1 MCRFKGDRMM
11 FIYGM
16 RSRPFSIGTFPKE
29 GFKRAGSHEML
40 TNLDVKDRYYDVL
53 VYNRKLTGE
62 ELYEYELDYIGRL
75 VVSGD

>member
-1 MCRFKGDRMM
+1 MM

-16 RSRPFSIGTFPKE
+16 RCRPFSIGTFPKE
-29 GFKRAGSHEML
+29 GFIRAGSHEML
-40 TNLDVKDRYYDVL
+40 TDLDCKDRYYDVL

-75 VVSGD
+75 VVSED

>member
-1 MCRFKGDRMM
+1 MM

-16 RSRPFSIGTFPKE
+16 RCRPFSIGTFPKK

-53 VYNRKLTGE
+53 VYNRKLSNE

-75 VVSGD
+75 VVSED

>member
-1 MCRFKGDRMM
+1 M

-16 RSRPFSIGTFPKE
+16 RCRPFSIGTFPKE

-40 TNLDVKDRYYDVL
+40 TDLDVEDRYHDVL
-53 VYNRKLTGE
+53 VYNRKLTDE

-75 VVSGD
+75 KVFAD